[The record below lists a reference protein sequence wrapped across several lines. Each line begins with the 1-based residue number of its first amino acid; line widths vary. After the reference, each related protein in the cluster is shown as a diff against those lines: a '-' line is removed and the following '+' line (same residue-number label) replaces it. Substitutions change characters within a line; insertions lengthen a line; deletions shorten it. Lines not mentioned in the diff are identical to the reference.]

1 MSLVSCHFSPLS
13 TQAVSR
19 PAPFGHCSK
28 NYYFAVQSLKNE
40 DTKATCRPCC
50 LGAKLYVNT
59 YKTIFHFTFFFS
71 IICKFV
77 FETAQSKLVLEFI
90 IIK

>member
-59 YKTIFHFTFFFS
+59 YIQNYMSLYFFLLYHLQ
-71 IICKFV
+71 IC
-77 FETAQSKLVLEFI
+77 I
-90 IIK
+90 